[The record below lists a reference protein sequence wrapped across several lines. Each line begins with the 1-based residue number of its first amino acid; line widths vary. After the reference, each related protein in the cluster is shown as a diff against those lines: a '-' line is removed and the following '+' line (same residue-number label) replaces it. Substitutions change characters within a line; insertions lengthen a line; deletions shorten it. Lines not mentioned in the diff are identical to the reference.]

1 MSQTCSEGQNP
12 QGGFQH
18 FDDISGAMVAVF
30 QVAVPDSSYDILH
43 IGLQAGVYTCACV
56 RACVHVS
63 MVGCL
68 PRGLQDQEMYVCLF
82 VCAS

>member
-1 MSQTCSEGQNP
+1 MSQTCSEGPNP

-43 IGLQAGVYTCACV
+43 IGLQSGVSIRV
-56 RACVHVS
+56 RACVHVHL
-63 MVGCL
+63 VRCL
-68 PRGLQDQEMYVCLF
+68 PRGLRDHEVYAYVF
-82 VCAS
+82 V